1 MQSPQKTYG
10 ILIKRIRPYLD
21 RLKKNNKYYYYYDAL
36 LSEVTNA
43 INELNLSSG
52 QQNSRLNE
60 DFIFGYYAQK
70 KQTYTKKMNQ
80 GEENNHDE
88 V

>member
-1 MQSPQKTYG
+1 M
-10 ILIKRIRPYLD
+10 
-21 RLKKNNKYYYYYDAL
+21 
-36 LSEVTNA
+36 TNA